1 VVAVDAGMSSD
12 GSDLFEGLKCLGEH
26 VTGLKAIL
34 LTHWHNDHAAGACK
48 AREASGASVY
58 YHRNEESFF
67 LRQTARAGLR
77 GWFGEK
83 VPEWGLFVLL
93 KGLLGEAPPLS
104 VSATTTVSEGDE
116 VMRDFVTIETP
127 GHTKGHLSYYH
138 RPAKVLFS
146 GDALAVINGRIRF
159 MARPVTLDLEAAR
172 QSMRKLLA
180 LDIAIVCAGHRE
192 PLTAEVPER
201 CAEMLRRLDRDPSWP
216 FLG

>member
-1 VVAVDAGMSSD
+1 MFGRQIIQVTENIVCVRHPSYVSCSYLVRGTVGVVAVDAGMSSD

-104 VSATTTVSEGDE
+104 VSATTTVSEGE
-116 VMRDFVTIETP
+116 TI
-127 GHTKGHLSYYH
+127 H
-138 RPAKVLFS
+138 AKAPCIRHCDCLPWAPRTADS
-146 GDALAVINGRIRF
+146 RGPRAL
-159 MARPVTLDLEAAR
+159 
-172 QSMRKLLA
+172 
-180 LDIAIVCAGHRE
+180 C
-192 PLTAEVPER
+192 
-201 CAEMLRRLDRDPSWP
+201 
-216 FLG
+216 